1 MEDCSVCSYH
11 TPGILRAECFGCDTF
26 KHVKE
31 LNQIMDHTN
40 TLSCGI
46 VGVDAYGERVTVKW
60 EDGIESTIII
70 THHLG
75 SGRTTQSDQNAR
87 AAVLMEI
94 AKTYFTNK
102 GD

>member
-1 MEDCSVCSYH
+1 
-11 TPGILRAECFGCDTF
+11 
-26 KHVKE
+26 
-31 LNQIMDHTN
+31 MDHTN

>member
-1 MEDCSVCSYH
+1 MEDCSVCSYN

>member
-26 KHVKE
+26 KYAKE
-31 LNQIMDHTN
+31 LNRIMDHTN

-46 VGVDAYGERVTVKW
+46 AGVDAYGERVTVKW
-60 EDGIESTIII
+60 EDGVESTIII
-70 THHLG
+70 MHHLG
-75 SGRTTQSDQNAR
+75 TGRTMQSDQNAR
-87 AAVLMEI
+87 AVVLMEI